1 VFHPRPGRAGMLH
14 FLPNHQERSV
24 KKAFPVIDTHAHVDE
39 LPDPEAAIK
48 EAQEGDVVAIV
59 AVGQDLSS
67 NQKTLKIADQH
78 PGFVFPAI
86 GYHPW
91 RLNPDH
97 DDETLAYIDTNLEHC
112 VALGEVGLD
121 YKAKTKKKIQKG
133 IFQKLLAI
141 AKKHDKP
148 VIVHCRYVHETA
160 YRMVKEAG
168 VERAIFHWYSG
179 PLDLIPLIAAHGYY
193 MSATPALLYNPY
205 HAKAIAAVP
214 LSNLLLETD
223 TPVQYQEL
231 AARPVHVQVTL
242 QEVARVKGVTAEE
255 IAAQT
260 TQNAKACFGLKDL

>member
-1 VFHPRPGRAGMLH
+1 MTPT
-14 FLPNHQERSV
+14 S
-24 KKAFPVIDTHAHVDE
+24 VIDTHAHLDE

-48 EAQEGDVVAIV
+48 EAHEGNVLGIV
-59 AVGQDLSS
+59 AVGQDITS
-67 NQKTLKIADQH
+67 NQKTLEIADEH
-78 PGFVFPAI
+78 PGFVFAAV

-97 DDETLAYIDTNLEHC
+97 DDEVLDFIDKNLKHC

-121 YKAKTKKKIQKG
+121 YKAKTKKKVQKAV
-133 IFQKLLAI
+133 FQKLLTI
-141 AKKHDKP
+141 AKRHDKP

-168 VERAIFHWYSG
+168 IEKAIFHWYSG
-179 PLDLIPLIAAHGYY
+179 SLDLIPIIAADGYY

-214 LSNLLLETD
+214 LTNLLLETD

-231 AARPVHVQVTL
+231 AARPVHVQITL
-242 QEVARVKGVTAEE
+242 QEVARVKGITAEE
-255 IAAQT
+255 IAVQT
-260 TQNAKACFGLKDL
+260 TRNAKACFGLKGLSE

>member
-1 VFHPRPGRAGMLH
+1 MKR
-14 FLPNHQERSV
+14 LP
-24 KKAFPVIDTHAHVDE
+24 PVIDTHAHLDE
-39 LPDPEAAIK
+39 LPDAQTAIGEAK
-48 EAQEGDVVAIV
+48 EGSVLAIV
-59 AVGQDLSS
+59 AVGQDIPS
-67 NQKTLKIADQH
+67 NQKTLEIAGQH

-91 RLNPDH
+91 RLNPD
-97 DDETLAYIDTNLEHC
+97 DNDEVLAYIATNLKHC

-121 YKAKTKKKIQKG
+121 YKAKTKKKIQKA
-133 IFQKLLAI
+133 IFQELLAI
-141 AKKHDKP
+141 AKRLDKT

-160 YRMVKEAG
+160 YRMVKEAAL
-168 VERAIFHWYSG
+168 EKAIFHWYSG
-179 PLDLIPLIAAHGYY
+179 PLDLIPLIARDGYY

-205 HAKAIAAVP
+205 HAAAIRAVP

-242 QEVARVKGVTAEE
+242 QEVARVKGITPDE

-260 TQNAKACFGLKDL
+260 TRNAKACFGLMDL

>member
-1 VFHPRPGRAGMLH
+1 M
-14 FLPNHQERSV
+14 
-24 KKAFPVIDTHAHVDE
+24 KKSSPIIDTHAHLDE
-39 LPDPEAAIK
+39 LPDPETAIR
-48 EAQEGDVVAIV
+48 EAQEGGVLGIV
-59 AVGQDLSS
+59 AVGQDVSS
-67 NQKTLKIADQH
+67 NQKILEIASQH

-91 RLNPDH
+91 RLDPDN
-97 DDETLAYIDTNLEHC
+97 DEEALAYIDTNLKHC

-121 YKAKTKKKIQKG
+121 YKAKTKKKIQKA
-133 IFQKLLAI
+133 IFQQLLAI
-141 AKKHDKP
+141 AKRHEKP

-168 VERAIFHWYSG
+168 LEKAIFHWYSG
-179 PLDLIPLIAAHGYY
+179 PLDLIPLIAADGYY

-205 HAKAIAAVP
+205 HARAISAVP

-223 TPVQYQEL
+223 TPVQYREL

-242 QEVARVKGVTAEE
+242 QEVARVKCMAAEE

-260 TQNAKACFGLKDL
+260 TRNAKACFGLKGRA

>member
-1 VFHPRPGRAGMLH
+1 MT
-14 FLPNHQERSV
+14 QT
-24 KKAFPVIDTHAHVDE
+24 PVIDTHAHLDE
-39 LPDPEAAIK
+39 LPDPKAAIK
-48 EAQEGDVVAIV
+48 EAHEGNVLGIV
-59 AVGQDLSS
+59 AVGQDITS
-67 NQKTLKIADQH
+67 NQKTLEIADEH
-78 PGFVFPAI
+78 LGLVFAAV

-97 DDETLAYIDTNLEHC
+97 DDETLDFIDTNLKHC

-121 YKAKTKKKIQKG
+121 YKAKTKKKVQKAV
-133 IFQKLLAI
+133 FQKLLSI
-141 AKKHDKP
+141 AKRHDKP

-168 VERAIFHWYSG
+168 IEKAIFHWYSG
-179 PLDLIPLIAAHGYY
+179 SLDLIPIIAAEGYY

-214 LSNLLLETD
+214 LTNLLLETD

-242 QEVARVKGVTAEE
+242 QEVARVKGITAEE

-260 TQNAKACFGLKDL
+260 TRNAKACFGLKGL

>member
-1 VFHPRPGRAGMLH
+1 MK
-14 FLPNHQERSV
+14 RS
-24 KKAFPVIDTHAHVDE
+24 PSVIDTHAHLDE

-48 EAQEGDVVAIV
+48 EAREGNVMGIV
-59 AVGQDLSS
+59 AVGQDIAS
-67 NQKTLKIADQH
+67 NQKTLEIADNY
-78 PGFVFPAI
+78 PGLVFAAV

-97 DDETLAYIDTNLEHC
+97 DDETLAWIDKNLKDC

-121 YKAKTKKKIQKG
+121 YKAKTKKKVQKAV
-133 IFQKLLAI
+133 FQKLLSI
-141 AKKHDKP
+141 AKRHDKP

-160 YRMVKEAG
+160 FRMVKEAG
-168 VERAIFHWYSG
+168 IEKAIFHWYSG
-179 PLDLIPLIAAHGYY
+179 SLDLIPIIAAEGYY

-242 QEVARVKGVTAEE
+242 QEVARVKGIAAEE

-260 TQNAKACFGLKDL
+260 TRNAKACFGLKNL